1 MLSTRPPRLSR
12 GAAPAV
18 LAATV
23 VLAYV
28 NALGGA
34 FQFDDYNVIVHN
46 PAVHSLSAW
55 LHSMPGIRP
64 LLKLSYT
71 LNWMVHSGPSGF
83 HVFNIAV
90 HAVNTV
96 LVYRLLCALGRE
108 STTCRWAPF
117 VGALLFAL
125 HPVQTEAVTYVSG
138 RSVSL
143 MALFY
148 LCSVLMWL
156 HADRAPNASP
166 WRMLSAGLFAAALL
180 VKETA
185 MTLPFALL
193 LLDAVCAP
201 HRHTMRE
208 AMRRQRWHWL
218 VLGAGFVLIA
228 VSPAYRKFLE
238 TGLSTRGAFDN
249 LLTQANAIWYLVGQ
263 LLLPWRVNADPD
275 LPAISTLSP
284 AVALQMFAIAALIA
298 LGLRNVRKRAW
309 LAFAILWFFLH
320 LAPTNSLL
328 ARLDVANDRQLY
340 LASVGMFYAAGVVV
354 QDLLERTNRRML
366 IAGVSGLLLAALG
379 LVTVQRNQT
388 YASQVSFWQDAASKS
403 PSKARVA
410 NNLGYA
416 YQQEGSLAA
425 ARAEYQRAIAL
436 DSGYWKA
443 RINLEAL
450 DEAHGR

>member
-1 MLSTRPPRLSR
+1 MRSTQPPRRSR
-12 GAAPAV
+12 VAAPAV
-18 LAATV
+18 LAAAV
-23 VLAYV
+23 VLAYA
-28 NALGGA
+28 NALGGV

-46 PAVHSLSAW
+46 PAVHSLPAW
-55 LHSMPGIRP
+55 LHSMLGIRP

-71 LNWMVHSGPSGF
+71 LNRILDAGPFGF
-83 HVFNIAV
+83 HLFNIAV
-90 HAVNTV
+90 HTVNTV
-96 LVYRLLCALGRE
+96 LAYRLLHWLGRE
-108 STTCRWAPF
+108 STTCGWVPV

-148 LCSVLMWL
+148 LSSVLIWL
-156 HADRAPNASP
+156 HADRVPHPKP

-185 MTLPFALL
+185 VTLPLALL
-193 LLDAVCAP
+193 LLDAIRAP
-201 HRHTMRE
+201 QRVTVRQAVHR
-208 AMRRQRWHWL
+208 QGWHWL
-218 VLGAGFVLIA
+218 VLGASVALIA
-228 VSPAYRKFLE
+228 VSPTYRKFLE
-238 TGLSTRGAFDN
+238 VGLSTRGAFDN
-249 LLTQANAIWYLVGQ
+249 LLTQANAIWYLAGQ
-263 LLLPWRVNADPD
+263 LLLPWRVNVDPD
-275 LPAISTLSP
+275 LPVISTWSP

-298 LGLRNVRKRAW
+298 LGLRNVRKRTW

-340 LASVGMFYAAGVVV
+340 LASLGMFYAVGVVV
-354 QDLLERTNRRML
+354 QDLLETNRRML
-366 IAGVSGLLLAALG
+366 IAAVSVLVLALG

-388 YASQVSFWQDAASKS
+388 YASQVAFWRDAAAKS

-416 YQQEGSLAA
+416 YQQEGNVEA
-425 ARAEYQRAIAL
+425 ARAEYERAIAL
-436 DSGYWKA
+436 DSGYWRA

-450 DEAHGR
+450 EASQGR

>member
-1 MLSTRPPRLSR
+1 MRSTRPPRLSR

-71 LNWMVHSGPSGF
+71 LNWMVHSGPFGF

-108 STTCRWAPF
+108 STTCGWAPF

-148 LCSVLMWL
+148 LSSALVWL
-156 HADRAPNASP
+156 YADRVPDATP

-185 MTLPFALL
+185 ITLPFALL
-193 LLDAVCAP
+193 LLDAVRAP
-201 HRHTMRE
+201 QRRTMR
-208 AMRRQRWHWL
+208 AAVRRQGWHWL

-228 VSPAYRKFLE
+228 VSPTYRKFLE

-249 LLTQANAIWYLVGQ
+249 LLTQANAIWYLMGE
-263 LLLPWRVNADPD
+263 LLLPWRVNVDPD
-275 LPAISTLSP
+275 LPVISTLSP

-298 LGLRNVRKRAW
+298 LGLRNVHRRTW
-309 LAFAILWFFLH
+309 LAFAILWFFVH

-340 LASVGMFYAAGVVV
+340 LASIGMFYAVGVVV
-354 QDLLERTNRRML
+354 RALLERTNRRML
-366 IAGVSGLLLAALG
+366 VAAVAGVMLAALG
-379 LVTVQRNQT
+379 LATILRNQT
-388 YASQVSFWQDAASKS
+388 YASQVAFWQDAAAKS

-416 YQQEGSLAA
+416 YQQEGRFEA
-425 ARAEYQRAIAL
+425 ARAEYERAIAL
-436 DSGYWKA
+436 DATYWKA

-450 DEAHGR
+450 EASRGR